1 VQSKPAGLFVRRVF
15 ISYSRA
21 DIRHVWAIAS
31 ALRHEGVETWLDF
44 EDLKPG
50 ERWKDA
56 IEAALARAD
65 LMLFCV
71 SPNSVESAWTSVELK
86 LALENAV
93 PILPLIVHRV
103 AIEALP
109 PALRDIQ
116 VLEMERWP
124 AEHAPWH
131 VAQQVLAVLGL
142 QRRTERRPSD
152 DPAYHR
158 LWISLGQRRLQ
169 PAEVGMASDRARVRH
184 VHVRR
189 LTDTVLAELMSSSAR
204 SQSAVITTDG
214 SACETELYSLMGAV
228 AARVGEWRLT
238 LVDLAPTPGANR
250 CATLCR
256 AHYMPVPSPHAGS
269 GEPEPTQIGA
279 GAAGC

>member
-1 VQSKPAGLFVRRVF
+1 MQSKLAGLFVRRVF

-109 PALRDIQ
+109 PRSGTSKCSKWNAGR
-116 VLEMERWP
+116 RSTPPGTWP
-124 AEHAPWH
+124 SRCWLCWACSA
-131 VAQQVLAVLGL
+131 G
-142 QRRTERRPSD
+142 RSD
-152 DPAYHR
+152 GPVMI
-158 LWISLGQRRLQ
+158 L
-169 PAEVGMASDRARVRH
+169 P
-184 VHVRR
+184 
-189 LTDTVLAELMSSSAR
+189 
-204 SQSAVITTDG
+204 TTDFG
-214 SACETELYSLMGAV
+214 SASGNADCSPP
-228 AARVGEWRLT
+228 RSEWPPIEPVYGT
-238 LVDLAPTPGANR
+238 SM
-250 CATLCR
+250 CA
-256 AHYMPVPSPHAGS
+256 G
-269 GEPEPTQIGA
+269 
-279 GAAGC
+279 